1 MFERTEVAQ
10 LFPTC
15 VWIHDLQGAAQ
26 LNETLGREIEEV
38 RAATPSRSR
47 LPGHWQSAG
56 DLYRRPAFEPL
67 VQAVVAAARNV
78 VGFLSWECEGLQI
91 TDLWAN
97 VNDQDFA
104 HRQHS
109 HPNNFLAG
117 VYYVAVPPDS
127 GEIVFYDPRPQAH
140 VLEPKVRERNPFNSA
155 KRRITP
161 QAGRLLLFPSWF
173 EHSVDANRSGVPRVS
188 IAFNLCL
195 KGLVGS
201 ESGRVRY

>member
-1 MFERTEVAQ
+1 MFARTEVAQ

-15 VWIHDLQGAAQ
+15 VWIHELEEGPQINAALVPEIERLRAAQ
-26 LNETLGREIEEV
+26 
-38 RAATPSRSR
+38 PSRSR

-56 DLYRRPAFEPL
+56 DLYRLPACEPL
-67 VQAVVAAARNV
+67 VAAVVAAARGV

-104 HRQHS
+104 HRQHA

-117 VYYVAVPPDS
+117 VYYVAVPENS

-140 VLEPKVRERNPFNSA
+140 VLEPKVRERNLYNSA
-155 KRRITP
+155 KRRVTP
-161 QAGRLLLFPSWF
+161 RAGMLLLFPAWL
-173 EHSVDANRSGVPRVS
+173 EHSVDPNLSGAPRTS
-188 IAFNLCL
+188 IAFNLAL
-195 KGLVGS
+195 KGLIGS
-201 ESGRVRY
+201 ESGRVQY